1 MSEENEAL
9 LVADLSGLSPSLI
22 EAAQELVTLKYTLDS
37 KAKHNPSFVPEDLH
51 GPMSGGEYGPHF
63 GETFFNCII
72 PFLPHDS
79 AEKERNVMMVP
90 TANTFGC
97 SWRWWPDSILREGEE
112 DTIREHIFS
121 REGIKRSSFSF
132 IVELGLFLPN
142 EGKNRVNFCRAHGI
156 EHIPAQ
162 VSKVHYPAAEQIKI
176 YAVTCVGGTDYWAVY
191 EHRFVQKLRHSGY
204 ALPLLRA
211 YGVQILNDWPSDF
224 PSIISVLSHEN
235 TCTDTTRFHNP
246 VIDIELVQQELDRAT
261 ESAQLA
267 EQYVPA
273 RLLAL
278 PIKNKIFILA
288 LTFFCCMAS
297 YIVSLFSDGA
307 LEEITS
313 GLTIVFLGML
323 IFFIL
328 PVLQIKS
335 KCIDRGM

>member
-1 MSEENEAL
+1 MSDENVAL
-9 LVADLSGLSPSLI
+9 PVADLSGVSPCLLD
-22 EAAQELVTLKYTLDS
+22 AAQELVTLKYTLDS

-79 AEKERNVMMVP
+79 AETEREVMMVP

-97 SWRWWPDSILREGEE
+97 SWRCWPDSILREGEE

-121 REGIKRSSFSF
+121 S
-132 IVELGLFLPN
+132 

-176 YAVTCVGGTDYWAVY
+176 HAVTCVGGTDYWAVY

-235 TCTDTTRFHNP
+235 TCTDTTLFHNP

-261 ESAQLA
+261 ESARLA

-278 PIKNKIFILA
+278 PIKNKNFYSGVDFFAVWPAIL
-288 LTFFCCMAS
+288 CH
-297 YIVSLFSDGA
+297 FSV
-307 LEEITS
+307 T
-313 GLTIVFLGML
+313 GLWKKLH
-323 IFFIL
+323 
-328 PVLQIKS
+328 
-335 KCIDRGM
+335 RA

>member
-1 MSEENEAL
+1 MIEENQAL
-9 LVADLSGLSPSLI
+9 PVADLSGLSSSLI
-22 EAAQELVTLKYTLDS
+22 EAAQEIVTLKYTLDS

-132 IVELGLFLPN
+132 IVELGVFLPN
-142 EGKNRVNFCRAHGI
+142 EGKNRVNFCRVHGI

-162 VSKVHYPAAEQIKI
+162 VSKVHYPAAERIKI
-176 YAVTCVGGTDYWAVY
+176 YAVKCVGGTDYWAVY

-246 VIDIELVQQELDRAT
+246 VIDINLIRQKFERDAECTRI
-261 ESAQLA
+261 A
-267 EQYVPA
+267 EQHAKKYLPSLLVNHKPF
-273 RLLAL
+273 LLAL
-278 PIKNKIFILA
+278 IF
-288 LTFFCCMAS
+288 
-297 YIVSLFSDGA
+297 LFSFVVC
-307 LEEITS
+307 S
-313 GLTIVFLGML
+313 V
-323 IFFIL
+323 
-328 PVLQIKS
+328 VLS
-335 KCIDRGM
+335 HF